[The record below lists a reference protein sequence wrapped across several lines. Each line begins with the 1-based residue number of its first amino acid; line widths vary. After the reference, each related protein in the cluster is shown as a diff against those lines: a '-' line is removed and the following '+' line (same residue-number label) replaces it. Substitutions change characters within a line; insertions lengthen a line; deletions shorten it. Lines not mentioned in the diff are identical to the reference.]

1 MSTSPDVTLFAV
13 ACPGCRATVGVGSD
27 LIEQIACCPLCGGA
41 FRVPDP
47 GPLPASEPATPP
59 SETVAT
65 DRSVMLPPDSV
76 ADGAAAPAPLRLQPP
91 THRIAGPD
99 GEIELRRLSPEEK
112 ARRRVRRNLV
122 LVIAGVTILL
132 VLAAI
137 LAR

>member
-1 MSTSPDVTLFAV
+1 MSTSPEVIPFAV

-47 GPLPASEPATPP
+47 GPLPATEPATTP
-59 SETVAT
+59 SAAAAT
-65 DRSVMLPPDSV
+65 DHSATAPPDSDP
-76 ADGAAAPAPLRLQPP
+76 DGTAAPAPLRLQPP
-91 THRIAGPD
+91 TRRIAGPD

>member
-47 GPLPASEPATPP
+47 GPLPATTP
-59 SETVAT
+59 SEAAAT
-65 DRSVMLPPDSV
+65 DHSAMSPTDSAPD
-76 ADGAAAPAPLRLQPP
+76 GTAAPAPLRLQPP
-91 THRIAGPD
+91 TRRIAGPD